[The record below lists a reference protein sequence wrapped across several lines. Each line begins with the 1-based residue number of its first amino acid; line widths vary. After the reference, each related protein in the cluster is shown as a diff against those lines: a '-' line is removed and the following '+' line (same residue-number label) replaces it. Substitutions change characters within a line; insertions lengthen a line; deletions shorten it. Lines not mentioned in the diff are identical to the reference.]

1 MFVVVVITNLKKR
14 IVIPEQWIYDVNEQ
28 SLKNYGV
35 NSNRNVLI
43 FWSNSAL
50 DSNNRPDATY
60 KPNFSAPNSEEYPPL
75 NDEACYLARIYSYRG
90 E

>member
-1 MFVVVVITNLKKR
+1 MFVVVFLTKVKKR
-14 IVIPEQWIYDVNEQ
+14 IVIPEQWIFDLNQQ

-43 FWSNSAL
+43 FWSNSAK
-50 DSNNRPDATY
+50 DADNRPDVSYA
-60 KPNFSAPNSEEYPPL
+60 PNFTAPFSNAYPPL
-75 NDEACYLARIYSYRG
+75 HDQACYLARLYFYRG